1 MQLSDFHFD
10 LPPALIAQEPLPM
23 RSASKM
29 LVLEG
34 PQIRHRHITD
44 LPFMLHE
51 GDLLVFNNT
60 RVIAARMFGQK
71 PSGGKLELLI
81 ERVTGECEVLTK
93 IRASKALKPGGQ
105 FEVAGVGATV
115 IGRQEDLFRVEFAL
129 PTSEKLDDFIERCG
143 QLPLPP
149 YIDRPPGAADAERYQ
164 TIYADKPGAVAA
176 PTAGLHFDD
185 AIFANLKKQGVEHTF
200 ITLHVGAGTFMPV
213 RENDIAKHVMHPE
226 RVSVSQEAVDKILQ
240 TKQRG
245 RRVVAVGTTCV
256 RSLEAAAAITGTI
269 QAFNGETDLFLTPGS
284 KFNVIDGML
293 TNFHLPESTLLMLV
307 SAFGGYENT
316 MQAYEHAVLQQ
327 YRFFSYGDAML
338 VWPPPK
344 QTEDA

>member
-1 MQLSDFHFD
+1 
-10 LPPALIAQEPLPM
+10 M

-81 ERVTGECEVLTK
+81 ERVTGETEVLTK

-105 FEVAGVGATV
+105 FEVAGVEATV

-129 PTSEKLDDFIERCG
+129 PTSETLDDFIERCG

-149 YIDRPPGAADAERYQ
+149 YIDRPPDAADAERYQ

-226 RVSVSQEAVDKILQ
+226 RVSVSQETVDKILQ

-245 RRVVAVGTTCV
+245 RRVVAQSPAQYKRLMVRQTC
-256 RSLEAAAAITGTI
+256 
-269 QAFNGETDLFLTPGS
+269 F
-284 KFNVIDGML
+284 
-293 TNFHLPESTLLMLV
+293 
-307 SAFGGYENT
+307 
-316 MQAYEHAVLQQ
+316 
-327 YRFFSYGDAML
+327 
-338 VWPPPK
+338 
-344 QTEDA
+344 

>member
-1 MQLSDFHFD
+1 
-10 LPPALIAQEPLPM
+10 M
-23 RSASKM
+23 RSASRM

-34 PQIRHRHITD
+34 QQVRHRHITD
-44 LPFMLHE
+44 LPSMLHE

-71 PSGGKLELLI
+71 QSGGKLELLI
-81 ERVTGECEVLTK
+81 ERVTGEREVLTK

-115 IGRQEDLFRVEFAL
+115 TGRQDDLFRVEFEL
-129 PTSEKLDDFIERCG
+129 NSSETLDDFIERSG

-149 YIDRPPGAADAERYQ
+149 YIDRPPDAEDAERYQ
-164 TIYADKPGAVAA
+164 TIFADKPGAVAA
-176 PTAGLHFDD
+176 PTAGLHFDE
-185 AIFANLKKQGVEHTF
+185 AIFSNLANQGVGHTF

-213 RENDIAKHVMHPE
+213 REDDIAKHVMHPE
-226 RVSVSQEAVDKILQ
+226 RVTVSQETVDLILQ
-240 TKQRG
+240 TKQAG
-245 RRVVAVGTTCV
+245 RRVIAVGTTCV

-316 MQAYEHAVLQQ
+316 MQAYEQAVQQQ

-338 VWPPPK
+338 VWPP
-344 QTEDA
+344 QQESQNA